1 MEKNKILNYVRS
13 FIVLPLLAT
22 TAFPAAS
29 TINPISA
36 PIIEEQKSE
45 MIDPMDI
52 LRQERAKKIDTYFQK
67 RNMPLEGYGMKMVLE
82 AEKNDLD
89 WRLLPGIAVRES
101 TGGKHACKSVKNS
114 PFGWGSCKISFKTMN
129 ESIETVA
136 RNLGGNNPKT
146 AHYYDNKSTEAILKA
161 YNPPSIVPKYTKQV
175 LAIMNDIQNQDFNN
189 TDNQVALIT
198 TAKTI

>member
-1 MEKNKILNYVRS
+1 MKKNKILNYVRS
-13 FIVLPLLAT
+13 FVILPLLAT

-29 TINPISA
+29 TINQVTVPVVQQ
-36 PIIEEQKSE
+36 QKVE
-45 MIDPMDI
+45 IIDPMDI
-52 LRQERAKKIDTYFQK
+52 LRQERAKKIDTYFEE

-101 TGGKHACKSVKNS
+101 TGGKHACKKVKNS
-114 PFGWGSCKISFKTMN
+114 PFGWGSCKISFKTMD

-146 AHYYDNKSTEAILKA
+146 ARYYDNKSTEAILTA

-175 LAIMNDIQNQDFNN
+175 LAIMNDIQNQDFED
-189 TDNQVALIT
+189 TDNQVALIAS
-198 TAKTI
+198 AKTI